1 MNTKLTLSLDEK
13 IIKQA
18 KEFAKQR
25 NKSLSKLIEDYLGG
39 ISSLEKSSV
48 NDDLPPITK
57 KLAGILKDKP
67 EIDFKKEITNHLE
80 KKYK

>member
-1 MNTKLTLSLDEK
+1 MNTKLTLSIDDK

-39 ISSLEKSSV
+39 IISKTPS
-48 NDDLPPITK
+48 NDENIPPVTK
-57 KLAGILKDKP
+57 KLAGILKG
-67 EIDFKKEITNHLE
+67 KKEINTKNDISTFLE

>member
-1 MNTKLTLSLDEK
+1 MNTKLTLSIDDK

-39 ISSLEKSSV
+39 IISKTPS
-48 NDDLPPITK
+48 NDDNIPPVTK
-57 KLAGILKDKP
+57 KLAGILKG
-67 EIDFKKEITNHLE
+67 KKEINTKNDISTFLE
-80 KKYK
+80 NKYK

>member
-1 MNTKLTLSLDEK
+1 MNTKLTLSLDDK

-39 ISSLEKSSV
+39 ISSKISS
-48 NDDLPPITK
+48 NDENIPPVTK
-57 KLAGILKDKP
+57 KLAGILKG
-67 EIDFKKEITNHLE
+67 KKEFNIKNDISNFLE

>member
-1 MNTKLTLSLDEK
+1 MNTKLTLSIDDK

-39 ISSLEKSSV
+39 IISKTPS
-48 NDDLPPITK
+48 NDENIPPVTK
-57 KLAGILKDKP
+57 KLAGILKG
-67 EIDFKKEITNHLE
+67 KKEINTKNDISTFLE
-80 KKYK
+80 NKYK

>member
-1 MNTKLTLSLDEK
+1 MNTKLTLSLDDK

-39 ISSLEKSSV
+39 ISSKIPT
-48 NDDLPPITK
+48 NDENLPPVTK
-57 KLAGILKDKP
+57 KLAGILKGKI
-67 EIDFKKEITNHLE
+67 EIDIKNDIANFLE

>member
-1 MNTKLTLSLDEK
+1 MNTKLTLSLDDR

-25 NKSLSKLIEDYLGG
+25 NKSLSKLIEDYLAG
-39 ISSLEKSSV
+39 ISSKIPPNEQ
-48 NDDLPPITK
+48 NLPPITK
-57 KLAGILKDKP
+57 KLAGILKG
-67 EIDFKKEITNHLE
+67 KKEINLKNDISNFLE

>member
-1 MNTKLTLSLDEK
+1 MNTKLTLSLDDK
-13 IIKQA
+13 IIKRA

-39 ISSLEKSSV
+39 ISSKIPSDEE
-48 NDDLPPITK
+48 NLPPVTK
-57 KLAGILKDKP
+57 KLAGILKGKKD
-67 EIDFKKEITNHLE
+67 IDIKNDIAHFLE